1 MSERV
6 LLEMTYCCAGIVTL
20 FAAIR
25 HFTRGGSHVASKLAS
40 FFARVVAL
48 CTNKGFLFAV
58 NSHVDFQAGRSVA

>member
-1 MSERV
+1 MGSYVPLKITCPFARK
-6 LLEMTYCCAGIVTL
+6 YTL

-25 HFTRGGSHVASKLAS
+25 HFTRVGSHVASKLAS

-58 NSHVDFQAGRSVA
+58 NSHVDFQARRSVA